1 MSDISKCN
9 GVDNGGVICP
19 KRENCYRYTAESD
32 NFWQAWIEAPFT
44 LDPEFKCD
52 IFWGDQSQQI
62 FEQLQRITKG
72 EEK

>member
-9 GVDNGGVICP
+9 GVGKEGVSCP
-19 KRENCYRYTAESD
+19 MREICYRCTAES
-32 NFWQAWIEAPFT
+32 NKFRQAWIEAPFN
-44 LDPEFKCD
+44 LDPEFKCEL
-52 IFWGDQSQQI
+52 FWGTGAKQI